1 MTGRDDATERQVQ
14 AARPSDS
21 TWLAANAGSGKTR
34 VLTDRVAR
42 LLLDNVQPQHILCLT
57 YTKAAAS
64 EMQNRL
70 FDRLGEWA
78 MLRDDA
84 LRKALF
90 DLGVEGSVDSAQ
102 LRDARTLFARAIE
115 APGGLKIQTIH
126 SFCSSLLRRFPLE
139 AQVSPQFSE
148 IEDRAALLL
157 RSEIVDEMA
166 SGNAADA
173 VAGIARHFTGED
185 TKKLTA
191 EIVRNRELFA
201 TPLSPEALL
210 SAFDLAADTTQ
221 DSIVGTVLNGDEQD
235 ILDVLIPALLASGPK
250 ESSAGKKL
258 LSISDLGWSALPVLE
273 SVFLNGAGAKLPFS
287 AKLGTFPTKT
297 LQAHLTAIM
306 PELDGWMERVQI
318 ARNTRLALLAA
329 QKTRALHAFA
339 RRFLPIYETHKQQRG
354 WLDFDDLI
362 LKARQ
367 LLSDPTVAQWILYRL
382 DGGVDHIL
390 VDEAQ
395 DTSPSQW
402 DVIEKLAQ
410 EFTSGVGARS
420 DTPRTIFVVGD
431 KKQSIYSFQGADPG
445 EFDRMQAEFKARLN
459 AVDLALQD
467 LTLEHSFRSSDAI
480 LRLVDLT
487 FQSQDPAGFTKDAL
501 HKAFKEDMPGRVD
514 LWPLVEKVDDND
526 SREWFDPVD
535 QKSARHQTVVL
546 AERIARHIKGLV
558 DQKEMIP
565 TEGSGK
571 GTIKSRPVQPGD
583 FLILVQRRSDLFQEI
598 IRACKAENLPIAGAD
613 RLKVGAETA
622 VKDLAAL
629 LSFLATPEDNLSLA
643 TVLRSPL
650 CGWSEQ
656 ALFDL
661 SHRRTAPYLWQALRE
676 QKEKHPE
683 TLTMLNDLRG
693 QTDFLRPFELIER
706 ILTRHKGRQN
716 LLARLGHE
724 AEDGINALLS
734 QALAYE
740 RSSVPSLT
748 GFLIW
753 MQTGDLDIK
762 RQMDSAGNRVRVMTV
777 HGAKGLESP
786 VVILP
791 DTGKRD
797 VRMMDEVIVANN
809 HALWRT
815 ASDAMPAGMVKA
827 REAQK
832 QAQINERLRLLY
844 VAMTRAEKWLI
855 VAAAGDL
862 TKDGSSWYEMIE
874 TAMEPAG
881 AGRHEF
887 EGGAGLRLSF
897 GDWAGLEPQAIETRA
912 QKSHVIP
919 EFFAQPVN
927 RLPVAQKTL
936 SPSDLGGAKALPGEP
951 GIEEDAAL
959 KRGRQIHLLLEIL
972 ADIPDK
978 ERSEIGL
985 NILSHGPDAAVG
997 AEAAA
1002 LVDEVRAVLT
1012 SPDLSR
1018 VFNSSALVE
1027 APITAALGTH
1037 RIHGAI
1043 DRLIVR
1049 PDSILAI
1056 DFKTNSVVPDGPGAT
1071 PEGLLRQMGAYAH
1084 ALAQVYPERRI
1095 ETAILWTKDALLSY
1109 LPHDLVRDALKRTPY
1124 LDDVDSAS

>member
-1 MTGRDDATERQVQ
+1 MTGRNDATERQVQ

-42 LLLDNVQPQHILCLT
+42 LLLDKVQPQHILCLT

-70 FDRLGEWA
+70 FARLGEWA
-78 MLRDDA
+78 MLRDGD
-84 LRKALF
+84 LRKALS
-90 DLGVEGSVDSAQ
+90 DLGVEGSVGSEQ
-102 LRDARTLFARAIE
+102 LSDARTLFARAIE

-166 SGNAADA
+166 SGDDADA
-173 VAGIARHFTGED
+173 VAGIARHFTSED
-185 TKKLTA
+185 TERLTG

-201 TPLSPEALL
+201 SPLSLGSLL
-210 SAFDLAADTTQ
+210 SAFDLAPGTTEE
-221 DSIVGTVLNGDEQD
+221 SIGHSVFQGGEQT
-235 ILDVLIPALLASGPK
+235 ILDTLIPNLLAS
-250 ESSAGKKL
+250 SSNDSGAGRKL
-258 LSISDLGWSALPVLE
+258 ASLSKLDWSALPVLE
-273 SVFLNGAGAKLPFS
+273 SVFLNGAKAKSPFS
-287 AKLGTFPTKT
+287 AKLGSFPTKP
-297 LQAHLTAIM
+297 LQAQLSTIM
-306 PELDGWMERVQI
+306 PKLNSWMERVEA
-318 ARNTRLALLAA
+318 AREPRVALMAA
-329 QKTRALHAFA
+329 QRAEALHNFA
-339 RRFLPIYETHKQQRG
+339 RHFLPIYEARKQRSG

-367 LLSDPTVAQWILYRL
+367 LLADPDVAQWVLYRL

-395 DTSPSQW
+395 DTSPAQW

-410 EFTSGVGARS
+410 EFTSGEGARS
-420 DTPRTIFVVGD
+420 ETPRTIFVVGD

-445 EFDRMQAEFKARLN
+445 EFDRMQAEFKTRLN
-459 AVDLALQD
+459 AVDLSLQN
-467 LTLEHSFRSSDAI
+467 LTLEHSFRSSAAI

-487 FQSQDPAGFTKDAL
+487 FNAQDSAGFTKESL
-501 HKAFKEDMPGRVD
+501 HKAFKEDLPGRVD
-514 LWPLVEKVDDND
+514 LWPVVEKVGDKDD
-526 SREWFDPVD
+526 RKWFEPVD
-535 QKSARHQTVVL
+535 RKGARHHTVVL
-546 AERIARHIKGLV
+546 AERVARSIRAFI
-558 DQKEMIP
+558 DQEETIP
-565 TEGSGK
+565 TEIAGSGNLVR
-571 GTIKSRPVQPGD
+571 RPVQPGD

-622 VKDLAAL
+622 VKDLSAL

-643 TVLRSPL
+643 IVLRSPL

-661 SHRRTAPYLWQALRE
+661 SHRRTQPFLWQALRE
-676 QKEKHPE
+676 QKKKYPK
-683 TLTMLNDLRG
+683 TLAMLNDLRS

-706 ILTRHKGRQN
+706 ILTRHLGRQN

-753 MQTGDLDIK
+753 MQSDDLDIK

-791 DTGKRD
+791 DTAARD
-797 VRMMDEVIVANN
+797 FRMMDEVVVANDL
-809 HALWRT
+809 ALWRT
-815 ASDAMPAGMVKA
+815 PADATPALMVKA

-832 QAQINERLRLLY
+832 QAQANERLRLLY

-862 TKDGSSWYEMIE
+862 TKDGSSWYERIE
-874 TAMEPAG
+874 AAMRPSG
-881 AGRHEF
+881 AERHEF

-897 GDWAGLEPQAIETRA
+897 GDWSGLKPVATREKM
-912 QKSHVIP
+912 QVPDSVP
-919 EFFAQPVN
+919 EFFAQPVH
-927 RLPVAQKTL
+927 RPQSAGKTV

-951 GIEEDAAL
+951 GIDEDAAL
-959 KRGRQIHLLLEIL
+959 KRGRQIHLLLESL
-972 ADIPDK
+972 PEVPASQRRD
-978 ERSEIGL
+978 IGL
-985 NILSHGPDAAVG
+985 NILSHGPDAATD
-997 AEAAA
+997 AEA
-1002 LVDEVRAVLT
+1002 LDLIDEACTVLRN
-1012 SPDLSR
+1012 PDLAS
-1018 VFNSSALVE
+1018 VFGLGALVE
-1027 APITAALGTH
+1027 VPVTAALGAH
-1037 RIHGAI
+1037 RLHGAI
-1043 DRLIVR
+1043 DRLIVSA
-1049 PDSILAI
+1049 DSILAV
-1056 DFKTNSVVPDGPGAT
+1056 DFKTNSVVPDSPDAT
-1071 PEGLLRQMGAYAH
+1071 PEGILRQMGAYAH
-1084 ALAQVYPERRI
+1084 ALAQIFPGRKVR
-1095 ETAILWTKDALLSY
+1095 TAILWTRTATLVH

-1124 LDDVDSAS
+1124 LDDVDDAS